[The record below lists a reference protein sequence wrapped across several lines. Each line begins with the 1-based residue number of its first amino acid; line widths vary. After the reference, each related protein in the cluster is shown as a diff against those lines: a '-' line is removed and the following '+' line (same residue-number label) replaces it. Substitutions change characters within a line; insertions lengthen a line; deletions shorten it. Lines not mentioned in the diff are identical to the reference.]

1 MKYGFDDYNEYNT
14 LKIPLLLV
22 LINIYLLKNFVIFVL
37 PMILSIPA
45 VKDFA
50 HEQFSLA
57 LLFSGI
63 PAAMVIGGML
73 RRIPETRSVALRW
86 IWEWGRMLLLAS
98 LVMEI
103 GFIILYV
110 VLGLSKFNG
119 VSLAFIYIDLV
130 LIGFSNQITT
140 DAGCFCGIFRARKYA
155 SVVTI

>member
-1 MKYGFDDYNEYNT
+1 MKYGFDDYNEYNI
-14 LKIPLLLV
+14 LKIPLPVV
-22 LINIYLLKNFVIFVL
+22 LINIYLLKNFLIFVL
-37 PMILSIPA
+37 PMISPIPI

-50 HEQFSLA
+50 HEQFSIA

-73 RRIPETRSVALRW
+73 RRIPETRSVIIRW
-86 IWEWGRMLLLAS
+86 IWGWGRMLLLAS

-130 LIGFSNQITT
+130 LM
-140 DAGCFCGIFRARKYA
+140 IFLVKSQRMRDVFAEFPEPEKK
-155 SVVTI
+155 